1 MCNKHFSEVVDH
13 IWEIRWM
20 YGDEYNL
27 NESNCM
33 ASCHACHNTKTNKV
47 RKTLNNE
54 KVTKQTFLVLKQ
66 YVKTMEQLELI
77 KEIEKRTKDN

>member
-1 MCNKHFSEVVDH
+1 MVDH
-13 IWEIRWM
+13 IWEIRWKF
-20 YGDEYNL
+20 GDEYHL
-27 NESNCM
+27 HESNCM
-33 ASCHACHNTKTNKV
+33 ATCHACHNTKTNKV
-47 RKTLNNE
+47 RNTLNNE